1 MATKIIV
8 DSGSDITKQEA
19 EELGIIHLPIE
30 VRMNGKDYL
39 DGENLFAEEFYKELE
54 TCTELPKTSQIT
66 PLRYQE
72 CFDEIVNNGDEAVV
86 ICLSSRLSNTYNNA
100 RMTAEQYEGKIYAVD
115 SKTAFIGQK
124 ALCLYAIE
132 LLKKGYNAKKIAE
145 KLEENKDKIKLYAV
159 IDTLKYL
166 KMGGRLS
173 AASAFIGSL
182 LAIKPIISVTEGE
195 VRSINKAM
203 GFKKGNKMVLDLCY
217 KSDIDYK
224 MPMLVGY
231 SGTDM
236 SNIDS
241 FLNEVNSSSLERKF
255 ETNEL
260 CSMGSTIGTHIGPGA
275 VAICYFEK

>member
-1 MATKIIV
+1 MATKIVI
-8 DSGSDITKQEA
+8 DSGSDISKKEA

-39 DGENLFAEEFYKELE
+39 DGVNLFAEEFYKELE

-86 ICLSSRLSNTYNNA
+86 ICLSSKLSNTYNNA
-100 RMTAEQYEGKIYAVD
+100 RMTAEQYDGKIYAVD
-115 SKTAFIGQK
+115 SKNAFIGER

-145 KLEENKDKIKLYAV
+145 KLEEKKDKIKLYAI

-166 KMGGRLS
+166 KLGGRLS

-203 GFKKGNKMVLDLCY
+203 GFKKGNKLVLELCD
-217 KSDIDYK
+217 KSEIDYK
-224 MPMLVGY
+224 MPMFVGY

-236 SNIDS
+236 SNIES
-241 FLNEVNSSSLERKF
+241 FLIELSASNIDRKF
-255 ETNEL
+255 DKNEL
-260 CSMGSTIGTHIGPGA
+260 CPMGSTIGTHIGPGA

>member
-8 DSGSDITKQEA
+8 DSGADITKKEA
-19 EELGIIHLPIE
+19 EELGIIHMPIE
-30 VRMNGKDYL
+30 VRMNDKDYL
-39 DGENLFAEEFYKELE
+39 DGENLLAEEFFKELE
-54 TCTELPKTSQIT
+54 TCKELPKTSQIT

-72 CFDEIVNNGDEAVV
+72 MFDKIVADGDEAVV

-100 RMTAEQYEGKIYAVD
+100 RMTAENYDGKIVAVD
-115 SKTAFIGQK
+115 SMTAFIGQK

-132 LLKKGYNAKKIAE
+132 LAKKGYNAKKIAE
-145 KLEENKDKIKLYAV
+145 KLEERKGDIKLYAV

-173 AASAFIGSL
+173 AASAFIGTL

-203 GFKKGNKMVLDLCY
+203 GFKKGNKMVLELCS
-217 KSDIDYK
+217 KSNIDYK
-224 MPMLVGY
+224 MPMLLGY
-231 SGTDM
+231 SGNDM

-241 FLNEVNSSSLERKF
+241 FMAEVNASSIEREFTK
-255 ETNEL
+255 EEL

>member
-8 DSGSDITKQEA
+8 DSGADITKKEA
-19 EELGIIHLPIE
+19 EELGIIHMPIE
-30 VRMNGKDYL
+30 VRMNDKDYL
-39 DGENLFAEEFYKELE
+39 DGENLLAEEFFKELE
-54 TCTELPKTSQIT
+54 TCKELPKTSQIT

-72 CFDEIVNNGDEAVV
+72 MFDKIVADGDEAVV

-100 RMTAEQYEGKIYAVD
+100 RMTAENYDGKIVAVD
-115 SKTAFIGQK
+115 SMTAFIGQK

-132 LLKKGYNAKKIAE
+132 LAKKGYNAKKIAE
-145 KLEENKDKIKLYAV
+145 KLEERKGDIKQYAV

-173 AASAFIGSL
+173 AASAFIGTL

-203 GFKKGNKMVLDLCY
+203 GFKKGNKMVLELCS
-217 KSDIDYK
+217 KSNIDYK
-224 MPMLVGY
+224 MPMLLGY
-231 SGTDM
+231 SGNDM

-241 FLNEVNSSSLERKF
+241 FMAEVNASSIEREFTK
-255 ETNEL
+255 EEL

>member
-8 DSGSDITKQEA
+8 DSGADITRKEA
-19 EELGIIHLPIE
+19 EELGMIHMPIE

-39 DGENLFAEEFYKELE
+39 DGENLFAEEFYNELA
-54 TCTELPKTSQIT
+54 TCSELPKTSQIT

-72 CFDEIVNNGDEAVV
+72 MFDKIVADGDEAVV

-100 RMTAEQYEGKIYAVD
+100 RMTAENYDGKIVAVD
-115 SKTAFIGQK
+115 SMTAFIGQR
-124 ALCLYAIE
+124 ALCMYAIE
-132 LLKKGYNAKKIAE
+132 LVKKGYNAKKVAE
-145 KLEENKDKIKLYAV
+145 KLEERKGDIRLYAV

-173 AASAFIGSL
+173 AASAFIGTL

-203 GFKKGNKMVLDLCY
+203 GFKKGNKMIMDMCS
-217 KSDIDYK
+217 KSNIDYK
-224 MPMLVGY
+224 MPMHVGY
-231 SGTDM
+231 SGNDM
-236 SNIDS
+236 SNIEG
-241 FLNEVNSSSLERKF
+241 FLAEVNSSNLERKF
-255 ETNEL
+255 EKDEL
-260 CSMGSTIGTHIGPGA
+260 CAMGSTIGTHIGPGA